1 MKAIQPISLWVNGTQ
16 KQATAFKM
24 ISIHDNLVDTAT
36 FYYTLNETVAPTP
49 NPENPDEPVIDTYNK
64 LADGNLSISGS
75 DYTSWS
81 ANPDINTAA
90 YDWGATQL
98 NLTLV

>member
-16 KQATAFKM
+16 KQATAFNM

-49 NPENPDEPVIDTYNK
+49 NVIDTYNK